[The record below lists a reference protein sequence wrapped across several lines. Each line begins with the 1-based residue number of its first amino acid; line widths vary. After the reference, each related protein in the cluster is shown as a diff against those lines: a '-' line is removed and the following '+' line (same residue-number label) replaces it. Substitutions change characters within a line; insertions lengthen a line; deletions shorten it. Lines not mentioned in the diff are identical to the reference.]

1 MGLVQTLEIWEMQTW
16 QPDIAR
22 SLHPAIEGFDVTI
35 ATRQSDDHDEVFRRV
50 IPPMLSFVSGF
61 VDTTGFLGFSGL
73 LTSQVTGSFVA
84 AGAAFVRPETGLAAK
99 LLAIPMF
106 MVGAVFMT
114 LLLAGLRRR
123 KRNPM
128 PAALIMVA
136 VLIGLFLLV
145 AVAGGQF
152 TTAETPL
159 ALGAAI
165 LAFVAM
171 GSQSALVRGLFK
183 GSVPANFMTGNVTQ
197 VAVESTDLVLARLGL
212 LHVGDPAADEARV
225 KAARAQ
231 LKILIPM
238 IVCFLLGAMISAHA
252 FIAVGFWSL
261 LLAAGLIMA
270 AALWSWQAD

>member
-1 MGLVQTLEIWEMQTW
+1 MLVGSGNLDQAKWGL
-16 QPDIAR
+16 
-22 SLHPAIEGFDVTI
+22 HVTI
-35 ATRQSDDHDEVFRRV
+35 TTRQSDDHDGVFRLV

-84 AGAAFVRPETGLAAK
+84 AGAAFVRPEPGLAAK

-114 LLLAGLRRR
+114 LLVARLRRR
-123 KRNPM
+123 KSDPM
-128 PAALIMVA
+128 PAALVMVA
-136 VLIGLFLLV
+136 VLIGLFLAA
-145 AVAGGQF
+145 AVAGGEF
-152 TTAETPL
+152 ITAETPMGL
-159 ALGAAI
+159 TAAI

-197 VAVESTDLVLARLGL
+197 VAVETTDLVLARLGL
-212 LHVGDPAADEARV
+212 LHVGDQEADAARV
-225 KAARAQ
+225 KAAGAQ
-231 LKILIPM
+231 LKILIPT
-238 IVCFLLGAMISAHA
+238 IVSFLIGAMISAHA

-261 LLAAGLIMA
+261 LLATGLVIA
-270 AALWSWQAD
+270 AALWSSHKG